1 MKQENFL
8 NFVKGQDV
16 NNFLIVVP
24 ANLRYWPGVNALANC
39 IEYYECHTDLCVIMA
54 DDIPEELA
62 NSLDDFPYRVERVRV
77 SELLNAGRGWRFDL
91 IYSPYVA
98 SLILRDKYQAIAH
111 FDADMLLL
119 DNIDNLFE
127 IASKT
132 KFVLTSPNSFTT
144 SVYPN
149 DRNSNGSINVNE
161 LCNNPLILDPREYA
175 FFLEKI
181 IEIGKQ
187 IIKVSNMRAVNTAI
201 LDCGL
206 LDYVFRLCS
215 IQWTSAA
222 YSWAK
227 LGLRSK
233 PPQKIAIGILGTRL
247 IATHKRFWDVN
258 LIDAKTERL
267 KTYKNADIF
276 VHNCAIIYQL
286 YEWFNTKCRTKYGT
300 WSWQPPKGMSLD
312 LRRF

>member
-62 NSLDDFPYRVERVRV
+62 NSLNDFPYRVERFRV

-91 IYSPYVA
+91 IYSSYVA
-98 SLILRDKYQAIAH
+98 SLILRDEYQAIAH

-119 DNIDNLFE
+119 DNVDKFFE

-132 KFVLTSPNSFTT
+132 EFILTSPNSFTT

-149 DRNSNGSINVNE
+149 DRNPNGSINVNE
-161 LCNNPLILDPREYA
+161 LCNNPLILNPQEYA

-181 IEIGKQ
+181 IETGKR
-187 IIKVSNMRAVNTAI
+187 ITKVSNMRAVNTAI
-201 LDCGL
+201 LDYRL
-206 LDYVFRLCS
+206 LDYVFRLCP
-215 IQWTSAA
+215 IQWTSIA
-222 YSWAK
+222 YK
-227 LGLRSK
+227 TLDFK
-233 PPQKIAIGILGTRL
+233 EKIIQNKKNVFVAGTRV
-247 IATHKRFWDVN
+247 ITTHKRWWDNKLVEAK
-258 LIDAKTERL
+258 IDAVKKNRL
-267 KTYKNADIF
+267 GNPNIF
-276 VHNCAIIYQL
+276 ARNVRLFESL
-286 YEWFNTKCRTKYGT
+286 YHFFNTKLRVKYDNFL
-300 WSWQPPKGMSLD
+300 WPSN
-312 LRRF
+312 